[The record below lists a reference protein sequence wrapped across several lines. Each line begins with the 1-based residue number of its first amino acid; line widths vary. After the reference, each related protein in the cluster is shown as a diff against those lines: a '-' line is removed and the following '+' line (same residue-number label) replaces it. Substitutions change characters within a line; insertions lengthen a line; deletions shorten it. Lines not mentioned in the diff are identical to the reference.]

1 MSPVLAGADRDE
13 TASSGDEMNLSDLI
27 SHIDPLYVISGVLVG
42 ALVGFTGVGGGSL
55 MTPILILVF
64 GIHPATA
71 VGTDLLYAS
80 ATKTAGSA
88 VHGFNGTIDW
98 RVVGR
103 LALGSVPMTALTVL
117 LLYWLGVDSKA
128 TQAIITKVLG
138 LALLLAAIALVL
150 RNPLMRLY
158 DRRVGELPVRR
169 VFWLTVVTG
178 AVLGVLVTISSVG
191 AGAIGVTA
199 LVLLYPKME
208 ARRIVGSDV
217 AHAVPLTLIAGLGHS
232 ILGTVNYPML
242 ASLLVGSLPAIVV
255 SSIAAARAS
264 DTTVRIALA
273 VVLLLVCAR
282 FWFLH

>member
-1 MSPVLAGADRDE
+1 
-13 TASSGDEMNLSDLI
+13 MNLSDLI